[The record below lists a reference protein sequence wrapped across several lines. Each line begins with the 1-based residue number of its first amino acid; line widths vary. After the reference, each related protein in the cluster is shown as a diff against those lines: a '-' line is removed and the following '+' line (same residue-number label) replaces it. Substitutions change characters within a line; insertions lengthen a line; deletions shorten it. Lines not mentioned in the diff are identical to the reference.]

1 MPECNRLVFRAGE
14 ELIEAAKRNDFC
26 KVAVPGS
33 GFFPLAALA
42 GPRKWGLWL
51 GRELLG
57 RGAVI
62 CHDLA
67 LCGRGSPCDCPN
79 LPCPAPPT
87 IIVPP

>member
-26 KVAVPGS
+26 KVLVPGS
-33 GFFPLAALA
+33 GFFPLAAPA
-42 GPRKWGLWL
+42 GPGEWGLWL
-51 GRELLG
+51 GQELLG
-57 RGAVI
+57 RDAVI

-67 LCGRGSPCDCPN
+67 LWGGLRVIVPVCA
-79 LPCPAPPT
+79 APPT